1 MPPKPD
7 LVLADKHEYVF
18 SESATSV
25 PSAATSEVKTSV
37 SKPKS
42 VSEPLIEDWISDS
55 ENENETEFKSGQR
68 KPSNGKVKFVKSNE
82 YVKSPRE
89 SVKKVENYK
98 QAEYPRKNCQSPR
111 DCDYYE
117 KKMIEKPVWNNA
129 RRVNHQISQRITH
142 PHPKRNFVPI
152 AILMKYGLK
161 TLDTARQNSSRAA
174 VSVSTARSIST
185 AYPRPTV
192 NSNLQIELQEKGF
205 INSRCSRHITGNKS
219 YLSDYEEI
227 DGGFVAFG
235 GNSKG
240 CTKEKISAGQ
250 VGKKTG
256 PDQEYILLPLWT
268 SDPSLSKGPKN
279 TEDYAGKKVTEVLE
293 IESGVS
299 SKEDDKDDQ
308 YLRNEFESLN
318 AENDINSTNNINTV
332 SSTVNTASI
341 NDNAVDEN
349 IVYGCEDD
357 PNMPNLEEI
366 VYSDNDEDVGAEANM
381 TNLDTHI
388 PVSPILT
395 TRIHKDHP
403 VEQIIGDIHSAPQ
416 TRRMTKHVTNHVE
429 PKKTLVDLPYGKRE
443 IRTKWIY
450 KNKKDERGIMVRNK
464 VRLVAQGYTQVEGLD
479 YDEVFAPVARIEAI
493 RLFLAYASFK
503 DFVVYQMDV
512 KSAFL
517 YGKIKEEVYVYQPPG
532 FEDPEFPD
540 IVYKVE
546 KELCTEFEKLMHK
559 KFQMSSMG
567 ELTFFLG
574 LQVTQKDDGIFIS
587 QDKYMDEILKK
598 FGFSTVKTASTPMET
613 SKPLMKDENA
623 KDVDVHLYRSMIG
636 SLMYLTSSRPD
647 IMFAVC
653 ACARFQVTPKV
664 SHLHV
669 VKRIFRYLKG
679 QPKLGLWYPKDSPFD
694 LEAYTDSDY
703 AGASLDRK
711 STTGGCQFLGSR
723 LISWQCKKQTIVA
736 NSTTEAEYVAAAS
749 CCGQVLWIQ
758 NQMLDYG
765 YNFMN
770 TKIFIDNESTICIVK
785 NPVFHSK
792 TKHIEIN
799 SLSRDTNEKEAYQ
812 MIKFTQTRMLHI
824 AHKKHLMLAI
834 FSISDWQV

>member
-240 CTKEKISAGQ
+240 C
-250 VGKKTG
+250 
-256 PDQEYILLPLWT
+256 
-268 SDPSLSKGPKN
+268 PKN
-279 TEDYAGKKVTEVLE
+279 TEDYAGKMVTEVPE
-293 IESGVS
+293 TESGVL
-299 SKEDDKDDQ
+299 SKEDNKDDQ

-318 AENDINSTNNINTV
+318 GENDINSTNNINIV
-332 SSTVNTASI
+332 SSTINTASI
-341 NDNAVDEN
+341 NDNAIDGN

-357 PNMPNLEEI
+357 INMPNLEEI
-366 VYSDNDEDVGAEANM
+366 VYSDNDEDVGAEADM

-388 PVSPILT
+388 PVSPIPT

-403 VEQIIGDIHSAPQ
+403 VKQIIGDIHSAPQ
-416 TRRMTKHVTNHVE
+416 TRRMTKHVTNHAS
-429 PKKTLVDLPYGKRE
+429 LDIGDLPYAKRE
-443 IRTKWIY
+443 NRTKWILQ
-450 KNKKDERGIMVRNK
+450 KKKDERGILVRNK
-464 VRLVAQGYTQVEGLD
+464 
-479 YDEVFAPVARIEAI
+479 
-493 RLFLAYASFK
+493 
-503 DFVVYQMDV
+503 MDV

-540 IVYKVE
+540 IVYK
-546 KELCTEFEKLMHK
+546 KELCTQFEKLMHK
-559 KFQMSSMG
+559 KFQMSPMG

-587 QDKYMDEILKK
+587 QDKYVDEILKK
-598 FGFSTVKTASTPMET
+598 FGFSTVKTANTLMET
-613 SKPLMKDENA
+613 LKPLMKDENA
-623 KDVDVHLYRSMIG
+623 EAVDVHLYRSMIG

-647 IMFAVC
+647 IMFVVC

-664 SHLHV
+664 SHLHA

-679 QPKLGLWYPKDSPFD
+679 QPKLGLWYPKDLPFD
-694 LEAYTDSDY
+694 LETYTNSDY
-703 AGASLDRK
+703 
-711 STTGGCQFLGSR
+711 
-723 LISWQCKKQTIVA
+723 QTMVA
-736 NSTTEAEYVAAAS
+736 NSTTEAEYVAAS
-749 CCGQVLWIQ
+749 NCYGQVLWIP

-785 NPVFHSK
+785 NLVFHSK
-792 TKHIEIN
+792 TKHIEIKHHFI
-799 SLSRDTNEKEAYQ
+799 RDSYEKILIQ
-812 MIKFTQTRMLHI
+812 VIKIHTDHNVADLLTKAFDVGRFQFLTASIGMLN
-824 AHKKHLMLAI
+824 L
-834 FSISDWQV
+834 